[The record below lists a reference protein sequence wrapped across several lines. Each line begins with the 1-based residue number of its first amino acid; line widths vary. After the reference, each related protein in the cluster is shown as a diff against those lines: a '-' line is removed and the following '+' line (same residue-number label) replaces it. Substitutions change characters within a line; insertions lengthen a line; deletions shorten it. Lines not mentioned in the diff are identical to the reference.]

1 MSDKTKTMLYKKSI
15 LDIIMEPSSSSMKY
29 FSSLILSLFLNK
41 NEKLKIAMSLPD
53 DLKFLKRQ
61 GLINILPNSWKLFLG
76 GSSFHDDNDNGNDY
90 LYHINDYDNQN
101 INDDNIVDI
110 DNSNNSNDSSNIPF
124 FSLPNTMISSGYDDD
139 HDDDHDYDDNTT
151 SINSNNVT
159 TVHSIR
165 TSTDMN
171 SNSSHNNDIT
181 NNNSNNDSNN
191 DNSFEEIING
201 IISARTA
208 IILETCQ
215 NTIKDTTSYMLMK
228 VLSGCDLNDST
239 LICSFL
245 ASVSG
250 LVYLSNIIE
259 QRKLK
264 MLLSLSAPS
273 SSLVL
278 SSSVIHCIQSLI
290 GTIITPI
297 LTIATLTSGSAI
309 CVRHRRCLNPLFK
322 TLTVTQSYVYRF
334 QSAIAKHI
342 NRTQAIVLIAITF
355 VSSLAIKFKIRFGHV
370 KWLYQIALIRLLEII
385 KNMETNI
392 ERIILNNGDVFI

>member
-1 MSDKTKTMLYKKSI
+1 MSDKTRTMLYKKSI
-15 LDIIMEPSSSSMKY
+15 LDVIMEPSSSSMKY
-29 FSSLILSLFLNK
+29 FSSLIISLFLNK

-53 DLKFLKRQ
+53 DLKFLKKQ

-90 LYHINDYDNQN
+90 LYHINDYNNQN
-101 INDDNIVDI
+101 INDDNVVDI

-124 FSLPNTMISSGYDDD
+124 FNLPNTIVSSEY
-139 HDDDHDYDDNTT
+139 DDDHDYDDNTT
-151 SINSNNVT
+151 SINLNNVT

-165 TSTDMN
+165 TSTDIN

-181 NNNSNNDSNN
+181 NNNNDN

-322 TLTVTQSYVYRF
+322 TLTVTQSYVCRF

-342 NRTQAIVLIAITF
+342 NRTQAILLIAITL

-385 KNMETNI
+385 KNMETKI